1 MLSRPPSH
9 GGPIVRIHLP
19 PAKSPL
25 RTMQVWSGLARWLL
39 GREPSGAGCRRSA
52 LRPRHDRRCRSFT
65 ELRFCRYQGPRS
77 RARCRRRQRRAANG
91 GPGPRNSSRAT
102 AAKAASTRGSLT
114 PPAAVTCFTKARRMI
129 FSVRARDP
137 SAYGWWGRA
146 QDSMAGAGGSRARF
160 RSWSCRRVETGLTLS
175 TLNVAEPRS
184 RAIFTPL
191 ARSLR
196 FLPAAS
202 PAAATDPRL
211 PPVRRV

>member
-1 MLSRPPSH
+1 MEGRMPDTLYKRL
-9 GGPIVRIHLP
+9 GGYDAIAAVCDDLFPE
-19 PAKSPL
+19 
-25 RTMQVWSGLARWLL
+25 GYLA
-39 GREPSGAGCRRSA
+39 A
-52 LRPRHDRRCRSFT
+52 LK
-65 ELRFCRYQGPRS
+65 QK
-77 RARCRRRQRRAANG
+77 
-91 GPGPRNSSRAT
+91 SSRAT

-114 PPAAVTCFTKARRMI
+114 PPAALTCFTTARRMI

-137 SAYGWWGRA
+137 SCIWLVGRA
-146 QDSMAGAGGSRARF
+146 QDRMAGAGGSRARF
-160 RSWSCRRVETGLTLS
+160 RSWSYRRVETGLTLS

-202 PAAATDPRL
+202 PAAATDPGL

>member
-1 MLSRPPSH
+1 MAGGQVPRTLTTARTAKPS
-9 GGPIVRIHLP
+9 
-19 PAKSPL
+19 ACSKSTE
-25 RTMQVWSGLARWLL
+25 RHK
-39 GREPSGAGCRRSA
+39 GA
-52 LRPRHDRRCRSFT
+52 PDD
-65 ELRFCRYQGPRS
+65 
-77 RARCRRRQRRAANG
+77 
-91 GPGPRNSSRAT
+91 
-102 AAKAASTRGSLT
+102 
-114 PPAAVTCFTKARRMI
+114 

-137 SAYGWWGRA
+137 SCIWLVGRA
-146 QDSMAGAGGSRARF
+146 QDRMAGAGGSRARF

-211 PPVRRV
+211 L